1 MESAL
6 DQSCVAMFHCD
17 CSLIRL
23 QQKIKWRSDSEKIET
38 FIAVLKHNKKLFEES
53 ILLLNEKFNTKLN
66 YKNILALDNQFPHEV
81 SSSKSK
87 REKQLNQ
94 TTTKK
99 FHCSF
104 CHKSY
109 HQKSHQL
116 RHERIDHQP
125 PKFKCASC
133 TRLFKQ
139 KVHLQRH
146 QMHTKCY
153 SKEKTD

>member
-6 DQSCVAMFHCD
+6 EDQCCIAMFHCE
-17 CSLIRL
+17 CSLIKLR
-23 QQKIKWRSDSEKIET
+23 QKIKRTSDSEKIES
-38 FIAVLKHNKKLFEES
+38 FIAVLKHNKKLIEEN
-53 ILLLNEKFNTKLN
+53 ILLLNEKFNTKLTF
-66 YKNILALDNQFPHEV
+66 KNTLALDF
-81 SSSKSK
+81 SSHDSISKSK
-87 REKQLNQ
+87 TNKQLNQ
-94 TTTKK
+94 NTKK

-125 PKFKCASC
+125 PKFKCAIC

-139 KVHLQRH
+139 KVHLKRH
-146 QMHTKCY
+146 QINTKCH
-153 SKEKTD
+153 SKEQTD